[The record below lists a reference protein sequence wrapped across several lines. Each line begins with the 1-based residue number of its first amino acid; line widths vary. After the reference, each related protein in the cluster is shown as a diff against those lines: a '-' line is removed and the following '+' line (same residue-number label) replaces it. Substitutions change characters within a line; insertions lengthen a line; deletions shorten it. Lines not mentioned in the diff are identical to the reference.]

1 MIAKMPK
8 ERSNCGDLF
17 VVVVVVVVAHDWIDT
32 LSIGKF
38 KIREAIYL
46 STNWVLT
53 IDR

>member
-8 ERSNCGDLF
+8 VRSNCGDLF
-17 VVVVVVVVAHDWIDT
+17 VVVVVLVAHDWIDT

>member
-8 ERSNCGDLF
+8 VRSNCGDLF
-17 VVVVVVVVAHDWIDT
+17 VVVVVVAHDWIYT

-38 KIREAIYL
+38 KIREAIYF